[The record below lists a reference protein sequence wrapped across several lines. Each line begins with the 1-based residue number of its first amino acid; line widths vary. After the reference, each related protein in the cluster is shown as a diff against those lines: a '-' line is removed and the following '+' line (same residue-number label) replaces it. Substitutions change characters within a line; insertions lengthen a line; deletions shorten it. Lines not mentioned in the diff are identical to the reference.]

1 MLSDPG
7 RSQEGSLQTLS
18 RELSM
23 NNVVPLV
30 RKKKTEYDFAEIQIQ
45 NEENKKRLATER
57 NQNNKNLV
65 DRLVKKWDWL
75 QSAWGRLT
83 HSLGYEGE

>member
-1 MLSDPG
+1 
-7 RSQEGSLQTLS
+7 
-18 RELSM
+18 M

-65 DRLVKKWDWL
+65 DRLVKK
-75 QSAWGRLT
+75 
-83 HSLGYEGE
+83 